1 MDNGQHIRK
10 LEEAILHLSRAMN
23 RLIEAHEVELPDR
36 GSEEGRSGS
45 RVSDRAINEAYEA
58 LEKAV
63 DLVSMEEHEPG

>member
-23 RLIEAHEVELPDR
+23 RLIEAHEMELPDR
-36 GSEEGRSGS
+36 ELDEGRPTD
-45 RVSDRAINEAYEA
+45 RRSDSAINEAYEA